1 MVEQNYHNQKVK
13 KKKILKPLKEKIP
26 NPIRSKTGVEPV
38 GMILNKA
45 EVRIG
50 RDHDAMSITLSPP
63 FSMKIL

>member
-1 MVEQNYHNQKVK
+1 VVEQNYHNQKVK
-13 KKKILKPLKEKIP
+13 EKKILKQLKETIP

-38 GMILNKA
+38 GMILDKT
-45 EVRIG
+45 EKRIG